1 MPGHAG
7 NFLERLFSLSH
18 ETVPHFPL
26 VTLRTMQHDEC
37 DISLNSRFNSYKF
50 SNVANLYNSW
60 QQFHRACPD
69 FSNDTLMRTFAE
81 DSGNTYS
88 TVIYGIHP
96 HEFSNYSDKI
106 AAIRDTEIYWVELD
120 AQYDEWVA
128 DAGVL
133 LEYTVRDGEREI
145 MRNIASEFPANFVNL
160 STMLI
165 SDLEFATE
173 YNRLISLMGLTPCAE
188 VATIFYNDW
197 KSVRMPVDTRR
208 YHIISKPHHDD
219 HTCAIYKDLLDNS
232 DNNFFGYYLWST
244 PPTKLTQFLDTVI
257 IRHDNIILGVK
268 DTLDLWAD
276 YDYWRD
282 SAHGGT
288 HAISYMM
295 NAHPNT
301 NFILFTSYENL
312 ETELG
317 ATPNVQIIPWGGDM
331 VNQSLGYPTI
341 VPVLTKNFESDKTF
355 ISLNRNTRLHR
366 IVLLS
371 YLFGKK
377 YDKFGDIS
385 FLGSVTKDK
394 FATAELL
401 DRLSWVFE
409 DRHNDAKRA
418 MILGYKKVYDNPDL
432 MPEEFGIYGATPNDN
447 VANFNNNL
455 RDRYQNVFVE
465 IITETTF
472 AGPSFMLTEKTL
484 NSVYGCN
491 FPILLSGVN
500 AVSHLRELGF
510 DVFDDIIDH
519 SYDTIKNPIDR
530 MVSAIENNN
539 RLLTDGEYVK
549 EKWIQSKD
557 RFEKNVEV
565 AKTIYSWY
573 EARTRQKFSE
583 ITWK

>member
-1 MPGHAG
+1 M
-7 NFLERLFSLSH
+7 
-18 ETVPHFPL
+18 
-26 VTLRTMQHDEC
+26 
-37 DISLNSRFNSYKF
+37 
-50 SNVANLYNSW
+50 
-60 QQFHRACPD
+60 
-69 FSNDTLMRTFAE
+69 
-81 DSGNTYS
+81 
-88 TVIYGIHP
+88 
-96 HEFSNYSDKI
+96 
-106 AAIRDTEIYWVELD
+106 
-120 AQYDEWVA
+120 
-128 DAGVL
+128 
-133 LEYTVRDGEREI
+133 
-145 MRNIASEFPANFVNL
+145 
-160 STMLI
+160 
-165 SDLEFATE
+165 
-173 YNRLISLMGLTPCAE
+173 
-188 VATIFYNDW
+188 
-197 KSVRMPVDTRR
+197 
-208 YHIISKPHHDD
+208 
-219 HTCAIYKDLLDNS
+219 
-232 DNNFFGYYLWST
+232 
-244 PPTKLTQFLDTVI
+244 
-257 IRHDNIILGVK
+257 
-268 DTLDLWAD
+268 
-276 YDYWRD
+276 
-282 SAHGGT
+282 
-288 HAISYMM
+288 
-295 NAHPNT
+295 
-301 NFILFTSYENL
+301 
-312 ETELG
+312 
-317 ATPNVQIIPWGGDM
+317 
-331 VNQSLGYPTI
+331 PTI

-432 MPEEFGIYGATPNDN
+432 MPEEIGIYGATPNDN

-491 FPILLSGVN
+491 FPILLSGVA

-530 MVSAIENNN
+530 MVAAIEDNI
-539 RLLTDGEYVK
+539 RLLTDGDYAK
-549 EKWIQSKD
+549 DMWRKSQGRFIQ
-557 RFEKNVEV
+557 NVEV

-573 EARTRQKFSE
+573 EARTRQQFSE